1 MQVTIGVG
9 GMSCK
14 HCADRVKK
22 AIEEVQGVKKVWVD
36 LTGAKAVVD
45 MEDEGVVSLV
55 KEAVRQAGY
64 KTQ

>member
-1 MQVTIGVG
+1 MQVTIGVS